1 MSVSETSAMPS
12 GLRSRVPAKITS
24 SILVPRRILADCSP
38 RTQLTASRMFD
49 LPHPL
54 GPTTTAIPW
63 PGSVT
68 SVRSQN
74 DLNPNSWIFFSF
86 SMNVS
91 LSSPLEQCWPNGDEW
106 P

>member
-1 MSVSETSAMPS
+1 
-12 GLRSRVPAKITS
+12 
-24 SILVPRRILADCSP
+24 
-38 RTQLTASRMFD
+38 MFD
-49 LPHPL
+49 LPQPL

-74 DLNPNSWIFFSF
+74 DLNPNIWIFFSF